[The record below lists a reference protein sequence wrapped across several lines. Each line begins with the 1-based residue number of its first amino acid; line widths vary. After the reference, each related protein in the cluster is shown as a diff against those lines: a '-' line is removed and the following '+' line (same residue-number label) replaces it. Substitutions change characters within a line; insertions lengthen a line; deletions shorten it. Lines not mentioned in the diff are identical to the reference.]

1 MDLLAGDAGNG
12 WSVWPCA
19 LPACA
24 ELRLWRAS
32 RPGCETR
39 RRWWRGRWCECAAI
53 AWRLRRPVPM
63 KECACG
69 STRRLELRAPDP
81 RQRASPFGIP
91 FFCFRRSVQATRAGG
106 RWGFT
111 SAPIPDGP
119 PPDRPS
125 RSPAKGGA
133 VRHSGREL
141 PPRFTASG
149 CFPSSQPGGRTAPP
163 IPNARPLPRTQ
174 EGCASRA
181 SGFLAVGTGIT
192 CASRPGVN
200 TP

>member
-81 RQRASPFGIP
+81 RQRASPFGILRL
-91 FFCFRRSVQATRAGG
+91 RRSAGFCSRPAKEPRPFG
-106 RWGFT
+106 IPRSP
-111 SAPIPDGP
+111 SARVFWPDGP
-119 PPDRPS
+119 RIPPNLRGS
-125 RSPAKGGA
+125 
-133 VRHSGREL
+133 HE
-141 PPRFTASG
+141 TAS
-149 CFPSSQPGGRTAPP
+149 FMPSPQPMLSRMGQKFLQRDA
-163 IPNARPLPRTQ
+163 LP
-174 EGCASRA
+174 AH
-181 SGFLAVGTGIT
+181 L
-192 CASRPGVN
+192 
-200 TP
+200 